1 MVPAFNQWMKMTL
14 KQAIAT
20 SLVCVGLFAI
30 PGTITHAALGH
41 IDWRFAF
48 FLTLGVIP
56 GARIGSRLTV
66 QSNDLRLRNTVAIF
80 LAVVAVIY
88 GAGEIAALF

>member
-1 MVPAFNQWMKMTL
+1 
-14 KQAIAT
+14 
-20 SLVCVGLFAI
+20 
-30 PGTITHAALGH
+30 
-41 IDWRFAF
+41 
-48 FLTLGVIP
+48 
-56 GARIGSRLTV
+56 V